1 MQLIIFIG
9 IQGAGKSTFFKQYF
23 SDTHMRI
30 NGDMLKTR
38 RREQILFEACLT
50 SKTKTVIDKTNAT
63 PNHRQPY
70 ISQAIAHHFEII
82 AYYFD
87 CPFDEA
93 LARNN
98 KRTGKAKIPEVGV
111 KGTFKKL
118 TPPSFEEGF
127 DKIYQVQLIDNEF
140 IVKAVNPQS
149 NENSTDNE

>member
-9 IQGAGKSTFFKQYF
+9 IQGAGKSTFFKQQF

-30 NGDMLKTR
+30 NGDMLKTHH
-38 RREQILFEACLT
+38 REQILFEACLT
-50 SKTKTVIDKTNAT
+50 SKTKIVIDKTNAT
-63 PNHRQPY
+63 PQHRQPY
-70 ISQAIAHHFEII
+70 ISQATAHHFEVI

-98 KRTGKAKIPEVGV
+98 ARTGKAKIPEVGV

-140 IVKAVNPQS
+140 IINAVNPQS
-149 NENSTDNE
+149 ARDSADNE

>member
-9 IQGAGKSTFFKQYF
+9 IQGAGKSTFFKQLF

-38 RREQILFEACLT
+38 RREQILFHACLM

-63 PNHRQPY
+63 PQQRQPY
-70 ISQAIAHHFEII
+70 ISQAIAHHFEVI

-87 CPFDEA
+87 CPFEEA

-98 KRTGKAKIPEVGV
+98 GRTGKAKIPEIGV
-111 KGTFKKL
+111 KSTFKKL

-140 IVKAVNPQS
+140 IVKAVSPQS
-149 NENSTDNE
+149 TEDATEQQ